1 MSQEGN
7 QKEKFKRSWYE
18 WNKTYQNLWD
28 AVFRGKIRAIK
39 AYIRKE
45 ERSQMD
51 KLIVHFKEL
60 TYETKLNT

>member
-1 MSQEGN
+1 MRQVKTKTQHTRS
-7 QKEKFKRSWYE
+7 KFI
-18 WNKTYQNLWD
+18 
-28 AVFRGKIRAIK
+28 VIH

-60 TYETKLNT
+60 TYERKLNT

>member
-1 MSQEGN
+1 MNET
-7 QKEKFKRSWYE
+7 KH
-18 WNKTYQNLWD
+18 TNLWD

-60 TYETKLNT
+60 TYETETNLRRKKIMQFRT